1 MKEILGTYGF
11 LGFLRLINDL
21 ILTRIFN
28 RPARLIRRPLYI
40 RGGRYIKIGLG
51 FTSGVGLRLDAFPT
65 SSKQDA
71 VLIIGKNV
79 QVNDYVHIGAID
91 SITIGDNTLIASKV
105 FITDHNHGLFE
116 DLSELAIPP
125 IKRELSSKAVHIG
138 ANVWIGENV
147 SILPGVKIGDG
158 SIIGAGS
165 VVTKDI
171 PKNVIAVGAPARVIK
186 EYGT

>member
-1 MKEILGTYGF
+1 MKKIFFTYGF
-11 LGFLRLINDL
+11 FGFIRLIKD
-21 ILTRIFN
+21 IFLTKIFN

-40 RGGRYIKIGLG
+40 RGNRYIKIDSG
-51 FTSGVGLRLDAFPT
+51 FTSGVGLRLDAFPN
-65 SSKQDA
+65 SGNKEA

-105 FITDHNHGLFE
+105 FITDHNHGVFE

-125 IKRELSSKAVHIG
+125 IKRALSSKAVSIG
-138 ANVWIGENV
+138 KNVWIGENV
-147 SILPGVKIGDG
+147 SILPGVSIGDG

-171 PKNVIAVGAPARVIK
+171 PNSVIAVGSPARVIK
-186 EYGT
+186 KYST

>member
-1 MKEILGTYGF
+1 MKKILGTYGVF
-11 LGFLRLINDL
+11 GFLRLIKDL
-21 ILTRIFN
+21 LLTKAFN
-28 RPARLIRRPLYI
+28 GPARLIRRPLYI
-40 RGGRYIKIGLG
+40 RGQRYIKIDSG
-51 FTSGVGLRLDAFPT
+51 FTSGVGLRLDAFPI
-65 SSKQDA
+65 SSKQNA

-125 IKRELSSKAVHIG
+125 IERELSSKAVNIG

-147 SILPGVKIGDG
+147 SILPGVSIGDG

-171 PKNVIAVGAPARVIK
+171 PKHVIAVGAPAKVLK
-186 EYGT
+186 KYST